1 MSANTL
7 ALIFDFDDTLTD
19 DSTTKLL
26 EKHGIDTKD
35 FWRNKADTLVRDQG
49 WDPTFAYLHLLLG
62 CMENK
67 TLPPLTNEDLRAFG
81 KTLKPYP
88 GLEALLKDLRKV
100 AHAELF
106 DIEFYIISGGLQDII
121 EGFKLRSEFAAVW
134 GCQLAP
140 SPTDPK
146 GPVRHIKRAITFTEK
161 TRYVFEIN
169 KGIKPED
176 AAKNPYLVNQDIP
189 YENRRIPFSHMI
201 YIGDGLSDIPC
212 MSVITKHS
220 NPGRAFGVFEPDSKS
235 AKTMWKEM
243 LAPQPPRVT
252 SAHFPRYGKT
262 HELGALLRAMVTTR
276 CSDLKLAKA

>member
-1 MSANTL
+1 MRTSCEQLFANP
-7 ALIFDFDDTLTD
+7 
-19 DSTTKLL
+19 
-26 EKHGIDTKD
+26 IDCLPEGVCHD
-35 FWRNKADTLVRDQG
+35 LGNTLVRDQG

-62 CMENK
+62 YIEDK
-67 TLPPLTNEDLRAFG
+67 TLPALTNADLFTFG
-81 KTLKPYP
+81 TTLKPYA
-88 GLEALLKDLRKV
+88 GLQDLLKDLRKI

-106 DIEFYIISGGLQDII
+106 DIEYYIISGGLQDII
-121 EGFKLRSEFAAVW
+121 EGFKLRSEFTAVW

-140 SPTDPK
+140 SSTQAK

-161 TRYVFEIN
+161 TRYLFEIN

-189 YENRRIPFSHMI
+189 QEKRRIPFSHMI

-212 MSVITKHS
+212 MSLLTKHP

-252 SAHFPRYGKT
+252 SAHFPRYGKN
-262 HELGALLRAMVTTR
+262 HELGALLRAMVGIR
-276 CSDLKLAKA
+276 CTDLKLTKA